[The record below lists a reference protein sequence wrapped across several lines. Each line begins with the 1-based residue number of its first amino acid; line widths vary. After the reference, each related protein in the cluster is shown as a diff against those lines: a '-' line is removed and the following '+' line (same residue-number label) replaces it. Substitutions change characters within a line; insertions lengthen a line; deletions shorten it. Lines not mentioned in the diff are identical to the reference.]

1 MAKGPKKGKK
11 SEFDDLPEGY
21 QEKVMSMA
29 NEELKGEM
37 AQVTVL
43 RMAVENFLKE
53 DVEVAQ
59 AKAALDDLTAD
70 PKADIKAAKLKQ
82 KYLKV
87 VLNDRN
93 LYT

>member
-1 MAKGPKKGKK
+1 MAKKKAEKT
-11 SEFDDLPEGY
+11 EWDDLPEGY
-21 QEKVMSMA
+21 QEKVMAMA
-29 NEELKGEM
+29 NEDLKGEM

-59 AKAALDDLTAD
+59 AKQALDDLTAD
-70 PKADIKAAKLKQ
+70 PKADIKACKLKQ
-82 KYLKV
+82 RYLKL

-93 LYT
+93 LFT